1 MTTDNA
7 GPARP
12 VERGWRPA
20 VIPALRGPAV
30 GLMVLGAL
38 LLVLP
43 AILYAG
49 DSGPNR
55 IDRWIQPAVNTPA
68 GLWRIALA
76 VDWTG
81 EPAGRVVTVLI
92 VAAICLLTGRQRL
105 AATAV
110 AGTFLTAVLALVLKH
125 LVDRRI
131 HGDFLSYPSG
141 HTAAATAIGLVLGL
155 LVADLTKAGRLIGTA
170 LVLGLAVV
178 CGGLMAWSQV
188 DLTAHYPTD
197 TIGGFGSALLIIP
210 ATALLIDRFAGT
222 QQLNTRR

>member
-7 GPARP
+7 DPARLG
-12 VERGWRPA
+12 ERGRKPA

-30 GLMVLGAL
+30 VLMVLGAL
-38 LLVLP
+38 LLVVP
-43 AILYAG
+43 ALLYAG

-68 GLWRIALA
+68 GVWQVALT

-92 VAAICLLTGRQRL
+92 VAALCLLTGRRRL
-105 AATAV
+105 ALVAV
-110 AGTFLTAVLALVLKH
+110 LGPFLTTVLALVLKQP
-125 LVDRRI
+125 VDRRI

-155 LVADLTKAGRLIGTA
+155 LAADLLKAGRLVGTA
-170 LVLGLAVV
+170 LVLGLAVI
-178 CGGLMAWSQV
+178 CGGLMAWAQI

-197 TIGGFGSALLIIP
+197 TIGGFGAALLVVL
-210 ATALLIDRFAGT
+210 ATALLIDRFAGRRQVT
-222 QQLNTRR
+222 TRR

>member
-12 VERGWRPA
+12 VERGRKPA

-30 GLMVLGAL
+30 VLMVVGAL
-38 LLVLP
+38 LLVIP
-43 AILYAG
+43 ALLYAG

-68 GLWRIALA
+68 GLWRTALI

-92 VAAICLLTGRQRL
+92 VAALCLLTGRQRL
-105 AATAV
+105 AVTAV
-110 AGTFLTAVLALVLKH
+110 VGTFLTTVLALVLKH

-155 LVADLTKAGRLIGTA
+155 LVADLLKAGRLIGTA
-170 LVLGLAVV
+170 LVLGLAVI
-178 CGGLMAWSQV
+178 CGGLMAWSQI

-197 TIGGFGSALLIIP
+197 TIGGFGSALLMIP
-210 ATALLIDRFAGT
+210 ATALLIDRFAGK
-222 QQLNTRR
+222 QQVTTRR